1 MANGEQTLQCE
12 LPVFPN
18 KAFFTQALHK
28 LLFSVYIRAG
38 VWQAVSSCVLS
49 CRATYWIS
57 SAYPCAII
65 RAVLKSSSCMKTNA
79 ADYAALVSSWNRGG
93 ERWGREEASIPDL

>member
-12 LPVFPN
+12 LLVFPN

-28 LLFSVYIRAG
+28 LLLSVYIRAG

-49 CRATYWIS
+49 CRAT
-57 SAYPCAII
+57 
-65 RAVLKSSSCMKTNA
+65 
-79 ADYAALVSSWNRGG
+79 
-93 ERWGREEASIPDL
+93 